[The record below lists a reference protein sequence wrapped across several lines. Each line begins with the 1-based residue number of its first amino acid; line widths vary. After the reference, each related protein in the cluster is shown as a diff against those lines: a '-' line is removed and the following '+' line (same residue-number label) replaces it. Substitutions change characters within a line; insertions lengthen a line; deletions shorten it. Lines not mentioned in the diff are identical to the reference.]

1 MGKTVGNTIFL
12 RCIIMLDFRIATF
25 LKLCETKSY
34 TKTAKI
40 LEITQPSV
48 TQHIKYLQNRYQCKL
63 FSYEGKTLRLT
74 PEGEYL
80 RRHAKAMSQNSEK
93 IIADLQRM
101 SAKRVTYRFG
111 CMKEF
116 GDRLVPKIVGRMLA
130 QNEDLELELYSD
142 NAKKLVEM
150 LQCGQLDFVLVDKSF
165 MNVDVVAT
173 PLASEPFSIW
183 ASPEHAEELKNHTF
197 RKIFREKLLLRE
209 EGAGSRAALEEILE
223 IRRYDLNDFY
233 ATMVSNT
240 PSSLTALTAENTGIC
255 FNYESVMKDEA
266 ERGRIAKVAV
276 SDFSASRDLV
286 FLHLKDNVNA
296 SQFKSFFATFK
307 EQWNNR

>member
-1 MGKTVGNTIFL
+1 
-12 RCIIMLDFRIATF
+12 MLDFRIATF

-101 SAKRVTYRFG
+101 SAKRATFRFG

-116 GDRLVPKIVGRMLA
+116 GDQLVPKIVGRMLA
-130 QNEDLELELYSD
+130 QDEELEMELYSD
-142 NAKKLVEM
+142 NAKNLVEM
-150 LQCGQLDFVLVDKSF
+150 LRCGQLDFVLVDKAFANTEFVTTALS
-165 MNVDVVAT
+165 
-173 PLASEPFSIW
+173 SEAFSIW
-183 ASPEHAEELKNHTF
+183 ANPEHAEELRSHTF

-209 EGAGSRAALEEILE
+209 KGAGSRAALEEILE
-223 IRRYDLNDFY
+223 SRRYDLNDFY

-240 PSSLTALTAENTGIC
+240 PASVTALTSENAGIC

-266 ERGRIAKVAV
+266 ERGRIAKVPV
-276 SDFSASRDLV
+276 SDFSASRELV

-296 SQFKSFFATFK
+296 DQFKVFYASFK
-307 EQWNNR
+307 KQWKNC